1 MGACEITP
9 PASTGNQHTTLTIQ
23 PRPAPSSLLRIFRR
37 LPASSSFVLAAA
49 RLRALQ
55 LDSWPRGG
63 KDRQLRGRIQKNS
76 QPSPAVRVVTGLGSY
91 TLLTLVALMG
101 GCR

>member
-1 MGACEITP
+1 M
-9 PASTGNQHTTLTIQ
+9 
-23 PRPAPSSLLRIFRR
+23 IFRR

-55 LDSWPRGG
+55 PDPGPRVG

-76 QPSPAVRVVTGLGSY
+76 QPSPAARVVTGSGSY
-91 TLLTLVALMG
+91 ALLTLAALMG
-101 GCR
+101 AAFRSHSPKPLPV